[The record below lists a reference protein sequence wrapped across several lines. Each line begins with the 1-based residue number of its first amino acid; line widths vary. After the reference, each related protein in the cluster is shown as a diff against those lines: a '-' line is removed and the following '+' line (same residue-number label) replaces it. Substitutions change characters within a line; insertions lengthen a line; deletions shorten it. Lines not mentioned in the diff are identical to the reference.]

1 MASILSLF
9 DLPLSALA
17 GFFLTI
23 TAIWLLI
30 SHIQTY
36 WRLSHIPGPLLAKF
50 TNLPRLLW
58 VKSNRAHHVHIDL
71 HRKYGHIVRFGPNMV
86 SVSDPKEIG
95 TIYSFKKPWAKVSDK
110 VPMKSITRVTSAHL
124 FVVVV

>member
-1 MASILSLF
+1 MASLLSLF
-9 DLPLSALA
+9 ELPFSSLA
-17 GFFLTI
+17 AFFLSI
-23 TAIWLLI
+23 TVIWLLV
-30 SHIQTY
+30 SSIQTY

-95 TIYSFKKPWAKVSDK
+95 TIYSFKKPWAKVGDNGS
-110 VPMKSITRVTSAHL
+110 MKSIIRAIH
-124 FVVVV
+124 